1 MGQILTT
8 SDVAAFPAAADSTPP
23 DTSQWNHGIAESCP
37 QTVRMAFAPAT
48 DAQSAQA
55 FTWQLAHSH
64 YENFSVVSALLPRRY
79 RQDFCNI
86 YAFCRIADDLGDE
99 VHDREQS
106 LRLLDRFRKSTQAM
120 YAGKPDAI
128 VFSAL
133 EATVREHDI
142 PAQPFLDLIDA
153 FEQDQRVGRYQ
164 NYEQLR
170 DYCRRSADP
179 VGRLVLYVCG
189 YRDEQR
195 QLLSDCTCT
204 ALQLA
209 NFWQDVRGDM
219 TERNR
224 IYLPVDTMNRF
235 GVTEDQ
241 LRTGRCDDNYRK
253 CIQFEVDRADALLDQ
268 GEALLPLLNESVRP
282 QVSLFGQGG
291 RAILQAIRRQDYD
304 TLTVRPALT
313 KWQKG
318 GLLLRA
324 MVGKLRQ
331 KMQGDFPTGI
341 DAQPPAGTAKGQA

>member
-1 MGQILTT
+1 
-8 SDVAAFPAAADSTPP
+8 
-23 DTSQWNHGIAESCP
+23 
-37 QTVRMAFAPAT
+37 MAFAPAT
-48 DAQSAQA
+48 DAESAQA

-86 YAFCRIADDLGDE
+86 YAFCRIADDLSDE
-99 VHDREQS
+99 VADREQS
-106 LRLLDRFRKSTQAM
+106 LRLLAAFRQSTLAM
-120 YAGKPDAI
+120 FDGRPDAI
-128 VFSAL
+128 AFSAL
-133 EATVREHDI
+133 EATVRRHDI
-142 PAQPFLDLIDA
+142 PVQPFLDLIDA
-153 FEQDQRVGRYQ
+153 FEQDQRVDRYQ
-164 NYEQLR
+164 TFEQLR

-209 NFWQDVRGDM
+209 NFWQDVRGDI

-224 IYLPVDTMNRF
+224 IYLPLETMDRF
-235 GVTEDQ
+235 NVTEDQ
-241 LRTGRCDDNYRK
+241 LQAGRCDENYRS
-253 CIQFEVDRADALLDQ
+253 CIRFEVDRAQALLDR
-268 GEALLPLLNESVRP
+268 GEALLPMLDDSVRP

-304 TLTVRPALT
+304 TLTARPALT
-313 KWQKG
+313 RWQKG
-318 GLLLRA
+318 ELIFRA

-331 KMQGDFPTGI
+331 KFHGDFLASTE
-341 DAQPPAGTAKGQA
+341 PALNAKESA